1 MCQQPEVVVWD
12 EVEWVPC
19 PVSLWFFFSF
29 LQFLY
34 QLRNCLSNTS
44 GIILWE
50 KKNGLLF
57 AFYGIGRNLEMKM
70 DTENTQPLYMN

>member
-29 LQFLY
+29 LLFLY
-34 QLRNCLSNTS
+34 QLRNCLSNMS
-44 GIILWE
+44 CGRRRMVS
-50 KKNGLLF
+50 LF